1 MSFFW
6 NSRVVT
12 GPRER
17 SSSRPRYFMAGQSR
31 MVAVWRTALVPI
43 AGDELLDGLQ
53 GVEDAGGGG
62 GGEGEAFAVGDDGV
76 ALGLHLVGHCGM
88 RVEPEGRQSV

>member
-6 NSRVVT
+6 KSRVVT

-31 MVAVWRTALVPI
+31 MVAVCRTAFVPYPVTSCLTVCR
-43 AGDELLDGLQ
+43 A
-53 GVEDAGGGG
+53 
-62 GGEGEAFAVGDDGV
+62 
-76 ALGLHLVGHCGM
+76 
-88 RVEPEGRQSV
+88 